1 MKYTIN
7 SLSIICILF
16 FAFAACKN
24 EKTMHNPNV
33 PKSWNFVKNI
43 PLDSFGIISIAAAEN
58 GNFWLSDADNNQL
71 ILLDKDGKVLEQKQG
86 FERPMHLSK
95 VGDALLIANYGADNN
110 LCFQNGKSEILP
122 LKEKFDAPSGID
134 KSGEKVAV
142 ADFYNHRI
150 VYFDGEKKLTFGK
163 KGNGV
168 GELTYPTDV
177 QFANEKIYVADAYN
191 HRVQVYDL
199 AGKHLQTIGEA
210 EQMNATTGVF
220 VNEKNVF
227 ATDFENNRILIYDLE
242 GKLVQEIKDNLDKP
256 TDVLVIDN
264 QLFVTNYHG
273 RFLSVLEFSI
283 SKNIG
288 MYECPMKCEA
298 PSKTAGTCGKC
309 KMDLVLIK

>member
-1 MKYTIN
+1 MKYTIH
-7 SLSIICILF
+7 SLSILCIAF
-16 FAFAACKN
+16 FAFSSCKN
-24 EKTMHNPNV
+24 DKKIQDPNA

-43 PLDSFGIISIAAAEN
+43 PLDSFGIISIAQAES

-71 ILLDKDGKVLEQKQG
+71 VVIDKDGKVIETKQG

-95 VGDALLIANYGADNN
+95 VGDALLVANYGADNN
-110 LCFQNGKSEILP
+110 LSFQNGKSEILP
-122 LKEKFDAPSGID
+122 IKEKFDAPSGID
-134 KSGEKVAV
+134 KSDEKVAV

-150 VYFDGEKKLTFGK
+150 VYFDGQKNLTFGK
-163 KGNGV
+163 KGDGA

-191 HRVQVYDL
+191 HRIQVFDL

-210 EQMNATTGVF
+210 EKMNATTGVF
-220 VNEKNVF
+220 VNDKNVF

-242 GKLVQEIKDNLDKP
+242 GKLIQEINQNLDKP
-256 TDVLVIDN
+256 TDVLVVDN

-273 RFLSVLEFSI
+273 RYLSVLDYSV

-288 MYECPMKCEA
+288 MYECPMKCEP

-309 KMDLVLIK
+309 KMDLVQIK